1 MITLQVFLLGLMAV
15 STLTGLATEAI
26 KNLLDEYG
34 LKYYSNTLAGF
45 VALVVSIIVGVFYV
59 LINGMEFTS
68 SIFVYLFTLVFMSW
82 LCAMVGY
89 DKVIQAIGQF
99 KSYEKGENNEQ

>member
-1 MITLQVFLLGLMAV
+1 MVSLQIFLLGLLMV

-26 KNLLDEYG
+26 KRLLEEHG
-34 LKYYSNTLAGF
+34 AKYYSNTLAG
-45 VALVVSIIVGVFYV
+45 LVSLVISLAVGVGYVLLGNMEFTTSIIVYLVA
-59 LINGMEFTS
+59 LI
-68 SIFVYLFTLVFMSW
+68 FMSW

-99 KSYEKGENNEQ
+99 KSYEKDE

>member
-1 MITLQVFLLGLMAV
+1 MVNLQVFLLGLLVV

-26 KNLLDEYG
+26 KRLLDEHD
-34 LKYYSNTLAGF
+34 KIYYSNTLAGF
-45 VALVVSIIVGVFYV
+45 VALVISLAVGIGYVLLGNMEFTTSIIVY
-59 LINGMEFTS
+59 LIA
-68 SIFVYLFTLVFMSW
+68 LVFMSW

-99 KSYEKGENNEQ
+99 KFYEKGE